1 MTIKEW
7 QKEVHQGARDR
18 GFYDGEL
25 GEKTPTRIASLLCL
39 IHSEVS
45 EALEDLR
52 EGKVKSKYKNTYTYC
67 QADALDPTPKDF
79 DIPIKPL
86 GFPSELADIII
97 RTLDVAEWLGID
109 MEKEIKMKNDYNK
122 TRAHRHGG
130 KSL

>member
-25 GEKTPTRIASLLCL
+25 GEKTPVRISSMLAL

-45 EALEDLR
+45 EALEDVRKENMQTTFRRTRLY
-52 EGKVKSKYKNTYTYC
+52 STT
-67 QADALDPTPKDF
+67 LITDF
-79 DIPIKPL
+79 DKIPVSPLKPE

-109 MEKEIKMKNDYNK
+109 MEKEIKLKNDYNK
-122 TRAHRHGG
+122 TREHRHGG